1 MFDHHK
7 GKGKSVD
14 RNEYIKHMS
23 EHPSLVSRKEYL
35 MNKANKPSNVINVK
49 PEKYGM
55 IDKRLLEKGF
65 TTENQLS

>member
-23 EHPSLVSRKEYL
+23 EHPSLVSRKEYRT
-35 MNKANKPSNVINVK
+35 NKAIKPSNVINMT
-49 PEKYGM
+49 PEKFGM
-55 IDKRLLEKGF
+55 IDKRLVEKSF
-65 TTENQLS
+65 TTSDQLS